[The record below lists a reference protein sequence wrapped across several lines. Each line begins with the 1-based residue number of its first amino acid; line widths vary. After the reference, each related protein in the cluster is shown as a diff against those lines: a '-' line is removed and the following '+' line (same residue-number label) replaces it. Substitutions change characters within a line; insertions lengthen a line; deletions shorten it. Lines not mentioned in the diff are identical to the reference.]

1 KLRGERSEYL
11 TADVID
17 MKTPVSEEVYKM
29 LVQVQDL
36 LSTAKGKA
44 VTMEEVFKS
53 LAAEYLEK
61 HDPVRKAER
70 ITKKKEL
77 IKIEKTKAKNSGLK
91 NYIKQFAT
99 KEELTKNIK
108 QHATKVEIKNNKKL
122 TSTKIEIT
130 KNIKQPATKIEL
142 NKNIDSAPIKSQP
155 ATNSLGQ
162 RTAIPAE
169 IAHKVHLRDQGQ
181 CRHHYPSGERCNTKR
196 WLHLHHK
203 QPVSQG
209 GEHSVDNLIS
219 LCPAHH
225 ELAHLILENKITKE
239 PVCPGKILITKNI

>member
-1 KLRGERSEYL
+1 
-11 TADVID
+11 
-17 MKTPVSEEVYKM
+17 
-29 LVQVQDL
+29 
-36 LSTAKGKA
+36 KA

-77 IKIEKTKAKNSGLK
+77 IKIKKTSAKNSRL
-91 NYIKQFAT
+91 
-99 KEELTKNIK
+99 
-108 QHATKVEIKNNKKL
+108 KNNKKFN
-122 TSTKIEIT
+122 STKIELT
-130 KNIKQPATKIEL
+130 KNIKQPATKVEL
-142 NKNIDSAPIKSQP
+142 NKNIDLATIKSQP
-155 ATNSLGQ
+155 AINSLGQ

-209 GEHSVDNLIS
+209 GEHSVENLIS

-225 ELAHLILENKITKE
+225 ELAHLILENKNTKKS
-239 PVCPGKILITKNI
+239 VCPGKILISKNI

>member
-1 KLRGERSEYL
+1 
-11 TADVID
+11 
-17 MKTPVSEEVYKM
+17 
-29 LVQVQDL
+29 
-36 LSTAKGKA
+36 
-44 VTMEEVFKS
+44 KS

-77 IKIEKTKAKNSGLK
+77 IKIEKTSAKNTGLKNHKKQFATIKELTNNKKQTDKNSGL
-91 NYIKQFAT
+91 
-99 KEELTKNIK
+99 
-108 QHATKVEIKNNKKL
+108 KNNKKL
-122 TSTKIEIT
+122 TSTKIELT
-130 KNIKQPATKIEL
+130 KSIRQHAAKIEL

-155 ATNSLGQ
+155 ALNSLGQ

-169 IAHKVHLRDQGQ
+169 IAHHVHLRDQGQ

-203 QPVSQG
+203 QPVSLG

-225 ELAHLILENKITKE
+225 ELAHLILENKITITKE
-239 PVCPGKILITKNI
+239 PIAWAKY

>member
-1 KLRGERSEYL
+1 
-11 TADVID
+11 
-17 MKTPVSEEVYKM
+17 M

-77 IKIEKTKAKNSGLK
+77 IKIEKTTSAKNTGIM
-91 NYIKQFAT
+91 NYK
-99 KEELTKNIK
+99 K
-108 QHATKVEIKNNKKL
+108 QHATIKEL
-122 TSTKIEIT
+122 T
-130 KNIKQPATKIEL
+130 
-142 NKNIDSAPIKSQP
+142 KNIDSAPIKSQP
-155 ATNSLGQ
+155 AINSLGQ

-203 QPVSQG
+203 KPVSQG
-209 GEHSVDNLIS
+209 GEHSVENLIS

-225 ELAHLILENKITKE
+225 ELAHLILENVITKE
-239 PVCPGKILITKNI
+239 TVCPGEIFRAK